1 MIRMFIRQYITAI
14 LFVILLQL
22 LMNLILFLDT
32 GFHDVSLLYLNI
44 IWFTL
49 VAGYFSLRYVK
60 DRKLMK
66 PYAKYSG
73 NYYAVIH
80 EDYKEQLANK
90 NAKIQEQKQ
99 IVLERQDELLA
110 WVHEMKSPLT
120 AMQLLMEKVEKS
132 EVKER
137 IENEWLRLYLLL
149 DQQLHATRLMTI
161 ELDNRIEKV
170 KVKEVLIQEIKA
182 LRSWCFEKQISIDL
196 EVDDLTVQTDA
207 KWLGF
212 IVRQV
217 LSNAVKYSDVGG
229 EIRISAHLVNEQPAL
244 TIQDDGIGIKREDL
258 PRVFRKSYTGT
269 IGRETS
275 AATGMGLYLAKQAAQ
290 SLHILLAIESTEGVG
305 TSVKITFPKRNEY
318 QKTLGM

>member
-1 MIRMFIRQYITAI
+1 MIRLFIRQYISAI
-14 LFVILLQL
+14 LFIILLQL

-32 GFHDVSLLYLNI
+32 GFQKVSLLYLNI

-49 VAGYFSLRYVK
+49 VAGYFSLRYMK

-66 PYAKYSG
+66 PYAKFSG
-73 NYYAVIH
+73 TYYDVIH
-80 EDYKEQLANK
+80 EDYKEQLADK
-90 NAKIQEQKQ
+90 NAKIQEQKL

-170 KVKEVLIQEIKA
+170 KVKDVLIQEIKA
-182 LRSWCFEKQISIDL
+182 LRSWCFEKQIAIDL
-196 EVDDLTVQTDA
+196 EVDDLSVQSDA
-207 KWLGF
+207 KWLAF
-212 IVRQV
+212 IVRQI

-229 EIRISAHLVNEQPAL
+229 EIRISAHIVNEQAVL
-244 TIQDDGIGIKREDL
+244 IIQDDGIGIKREDL

-275 AATGMGLYLAKQAAQ
+275 AATGMGLYLSKQAAQ
-290 SLHILLAIESTEGVG
+290 SLHILLDIESTEGVG
-305 TSVKITFPKRNEY
+305 TSVKITFPKVNEY